1 MPKQTDTKNLILN
14 TALDLFSKRG
24 YDGVGMRDIAQVVG
38 VRESA
43 IYKYF
48 KGKQDLFNN
57 LVDKMY
63 AEYSQ
68 FAMSISVSENTN
80 ELIEKYKV
88 ISENDLLMIC
98 NGFFLY
104 FAKDENAAKF
114 RKILTME
121 QYRNETIGNLY
132 RELYFEN
139 VLKYLT
145 PIFKGLIDSGIMIPV
160 APDVVALHFYSPIFL
175 LLTRYDKQTINEAN
189 ALQELGSHVKQCR
202 QIYYYKEK

>member
-1 MPKQTDTKNLILN
+1 MPKQTDTKNLIMD

-24 YDGVGMRDIAQVVG
+24 FDGVGMRDIAQVVG

-43 IYKYF
+43 IYKHF
-48 KGKQDLFNN
+48 KSKQDIFDK
-57 LVDKMY
+57 LVENMY
-63 AEYSQ
+63 SEYGK
-68 FAMSISVSENTN
+68 FAMSISVSDDTN

-104 FAKDENAAKF
+104 FAKDEKAAKF
-114 RKILTME
+114 RKVLTME
-121 QYRNETIGNLY
+121 QYRNATIGTLY

-145 PIFKGLIDSGIMIPV
+145 QIFKGLIDGGIMISV
-160 APDVVALHFYSPIFL
+160 APDIVALHFYSPIFL
-175 LLTRYDKQTINEAN
+175 LLTRYDKQTLNEAD
-189 ALQELGSHVKQCR
+189 ALQEIGNHVKQFR
-202 QIYYYKEK
+202 QIYLKEQ

>member
-1 MPKQTDTKNLILN
+1 MPKQTNTKNLIID
-14 TALDLFSKRG
+14 TALDLFSKGG

-43 IYKYF
+43 IYKHF
-48 KGKQDLFNN
+48 KSKQDIFDN
-57 LVDKMY
+57 LVENMY
-63 AEYSQ
+63 AEYSK
-68 FAMSISVSENTN
+68 FTMSLGVSEDAN

-104 FAKDENAAKF
+104 FAKDESAAKF

-139 VLKYLT
+139 VLKHLT
-145 PIFKGLIDSGIMIPV
+145 QIFKGLIDSGIIISV
-160 APDVVALHFYSPIFL
+160 APDIVALHFYSPIFL

-189 ALQELGSHVKQCR
+189 ALQELGNHVKQFR
-202 QIYYYKEK
+202 QIYYKEQ

>member
-1 MPKQTDTKNLILN
+1 MPKQTDTKNLIIN

-24 YDGVGMRDIAQVVG
+24 FDGVGMRDIAQLVG

-43 IYKYF
+43 IYKHF
-48 KGKQDLFNN
+48 KSKQDIFDK
-57 LVDKMY
+57 LVECMY
-63 AEYSQ
+63 SEYCQ
-68 FAMSISVSENTN
+68 FAMSISVSEDTN

-104 FAKDENAAKF
+104 FAKDEKAAKF
-114 RKILTME
+114 RKVLTME
-121 QYRNETIGNLY
+121 QYRNETIGNLD

-145 PIFKGLIDSGIMIPV
+145 QIFKGLIDSKIIISV
-160 APDVVALHFYSPIFL
+160 APDIVALHFYSPIFL
-175 LLTRYDKQTINEAN
+175 LLTRYDKQTINEAD
-189 ALQELGSHVKQCR
+189 ALQELGNHVRQFR
-202 QIYYYKEK
+202 QIYYREQ

>member
-1 MPKQTDTKNLILN
+1 MPKQTDTKNSIIN

-24 YDGVGMRDIAQVVG
+24 YDGVSMRDIAQVVG

-43 IYKYF
+43 IYKHF
-48 KGKQDLFNN
+48 KGKQDIFDN
-57 LVDKMY
+57 LVENMY
-63 AEYSQ
+63 AEYSK
-68 FAMSISVSENTN
+68 FAMSINVGEDTN

-88 ISENDLLMIC
+88 ISENDLLRIC

-104 FAKDENAAKF
+104 FAKDESAAKF

-145 PIFKGLIDSGIMIPV
+145 RIFKGLMDSGTVISV
-160 APDVVALHFYSPIFL
+160 APDIVALHFYSPIFV
-175 LLTRYDKQTINEAN
+175 LLTRYDKRTVNEAN
-189 ALQELGSHVKQCR
+189 ALQELENHVKQFR
-202 QIYYYKEK
+202 QIYYKEQ